1 MTGPNRPDRWRIDMN
16 EQEQLK
22 QLKEEYENMTIPEA
36 GRERLQAGIDRA
48 RMEKKRAEHARRR
61 SAWTAVAAAAVV
73 MIALP
78 NTNMQIAHAMENIP
92 VLGSFFRLVTVRQ
105 YNYSDENHD
114 AEVELAQIAY
124 GEDTGEGTP
133 VGEVAVGATA
143 PESTAVGNVEGA
155 GQEDAVANLS
165 EDGMKEINQDMGA
178 TVEELIR
185 QFEDTL
191 SEEGYHGLHVTQEV
205 VTDNAQYYTVKLS
218 ALETEASG
226 YEHNQF
232 YTIAKQTGNVVT
244 LADLFA
250 EGSDYI
256 SAISENIKTQMKEQ
270 MAADEG
276 VIYFLDNEDMPEF
289 NFQGITEQTNFY
301 FNESGELVIAFDE
314 YEVAPGSMGAP
325 EFVIPQEVTAALLK

>member
-1 MTGPNRPDRWRIDMN
+1 MTGPNRPGRWRIDMT
-16 EQEQLK
+16 EQEQLR
-22 QLKEEYENMTIPEA
+22 QLQEEYENMIIPEA

-61 SAWTAVAAAAVV
+61 SAWTAVAAAVVV

-78 NTNMQIAHAMENIP
+78 NTNIQIAHAMENIP
-92 VLGSFFRLVTVRQ
+92 LLGGFFRLVTVRQ
-105 YNYSDENHD
+105 YNYSDENHN
-114 AEVELAQIAY
+114 AEVELAQINY
-124 GEDTGEGTP
+124 GEDAGEGAS
-133 VGEVAVGATA
+133 VGEVAAA
-143 PESTAVGNVEGA
+143 PEGTAAGNVEGA
-155 GQEDAVANLS
+155 SDGQEAAVANLS
-165 EDGMKEINQDMGA
+165 EDGVEAVNQDMEA

-191 SEEGYHGLHVTQEV
+191 SEEGYHGLHVSQEV
-205 VTDNAQYYTVKLS
+205 VTDNERYYTVKLS
-218 ALETEASG
+218 VLETEASG

-232 YTIAKQTGNVVT
+232 YTIDKQTGNVVT
-244 LADLFA
+244 LEDLFA

-256 SAISENIKTQMKEQ
+256 SAISENIKTQMQEQ

-276 VIYFLDNEDMPEF
+276 VIYFLDNDDMPEF

-301 FNESGELVIAFDE
+301 FNEKDELVIAFDE

-325 EFVIPQEVTAALLK
+325 EFVIPQEVTAAILK

>member
-1 MTGPNRPDRWRIDMN
+1 MT
-16 EQEQLK
+16 EQEQLR
-22 QLKEEYENMTIPEA
+22 QLKEEYENMIIPEA

-78 NTNMQIAHAMENIP
+78 NTNIQIAHAMENIP
-92 VLGSFFRLVTVRQ
+92 LLGGFFRLVTVRQ
-105 YNYSDENHD
+105 YNYSDENHN
-114 AEVELAQIAY
+114 AEVELAQINY
-124 GEDTGEGTP
+124 GEDAGEGAP
-133 VGEVAVGATA
+133 VGEAAAGAAA
-143 PESTAVGNVEGA
+143 PEGTAAGNVEGA
-155 GQEDAVANLS
+155 SAGQEAAVANLS
-165 EDGMKEINQDMGA
+165 EDGVEAVNQNMEA

-205 VTDNAQYYTVKLS
+205 VTDNERYYTVKLS
-218 ALETEASG
+218 VLETEASG

-232 YTIAKQTGNVVT
+232 YTIDKQTGNVVT
-244 LADLFA
+244 LEDLFV

-256 SAISENIKTQMKEQ
+256 SAISENIKTQMQEQ

-276 VIYFLDNEDMPEF
+276 VIYFLDNDDMPEF

-301 FNESGELVIAFDE
+301 FNEKDELVIAFDE

-325 EFVIPQEVTAALLK
+325 EFVIPQEVTAAILK

>member
-1 MTGPNRPDRWRIDMN
+1 MTGPNRPGRWRIDMT
-16 EQEQLK
+16 EQEQLR

-92 VLGSFFRLVTVRQ
+92 LLGGFFRLVTVRQ

-114 AEVELAQIAY
+114 AEVELAQINY
-124 GEDTGEGTP
+124 GEDAGEGAS
-133 VGEVAVGATA
+133 VGEVAAAPKGTA
-143 PESTAVGNVEGA
+143 AGSVEGV
-155 GQEDAVANLS
+155 GQEAAVANLS
-165 EDGMKEINQDMGA
+165 EDGVEAVNQDMEA

-191 SEEGYHGLHVTQEV
+191 SEEGYHGLHVSQEV
-205 VTDNAQYYTVKLS
+205 VTDNDRYYTVKLS
-218 ALETEASG
+218 VLETEASG

-232 YTIAKQTGNVVT
+232 YTIDKQTGNVVT
-244 LADLFA
+244 LEDLFA

-276 VIYFLDNEDMPEF
+276 VIYFLDDDDMPEF

-301 FNESGELVIAFDE
+301 FNEKDELVIAFDE

-325 EFVIPQEVTAALLK
+325 EFVIPQEVTAAILK